1 MAEILRWCG
10 VTASHYR
17 EKSPK
22 RKARPIHAR
31 FQNSILTGNEPAN
44 GFTLSGHSVSVNSL
58 H

>member
-10 VTASHYR
+10 VTASYYR

-31 FQNSILTGNEPAN
+31 FQTILAVKHRQTVGPSPIHNPHRLE
-44 GFTLSGHSVSVNSL
+44 LS
-58 H
+58 